1 MNRGKNKVVSDKK
14 KKGSSPDRPLKREE
28 IDPSFCYP
36 VIFPSPS
43 FALSSSDVNSLI
55 YENFQ
60 YSFQDNR
67 LISSITGQPYVFSD
81 NYDAIGTYI
90 AFYVQAQLQ
99 ELNLQQVWIPEDQ
112 PTVNIFKSPDLF
124 DNPNKLLII
133 IQGKGEVRPGQW
145 SRKVCI
151 NDNLDQG
158 TMIPYIVQ
166 AFNLGYSILVLNPN
180 IRKDPFT
187 GKEIPINSTSQAH
200 CNYVWEKIVKKTKA
214 REIFVAAHSFGG
226 VCAVNLIK
234 NHSPFFKKRV
244 KAIALLDSV
253 HKTVSEL
260 NFDQRKYFQCVSKN
274 WKKSP
279 KPLSAP
285 LAPTTEGCTCVSAG
299 DTRHEYTSAAA
310 IGDVFMFFN
319 LKSGK

>member
-1 MNRGKNKVVSDKK
+1 MNKGKNKTVSGK
-14 KKGSSPDRPLKREE
+14 KKGNSPDRPVNREQIE
-28 IDPSFCYP
+28 PSCCYP
-36 VIFPSPS
+36 VIFPSPGLTL
-43 FALSSSDVNSLI
+43 ALSDVNSLI

-60 YSFQDNR
+60 YSFQGSR
-67 LISSITGQPYVFSD
+67 LISAITGESYVFSE
-81 NYDAIGTYI
+81 NYDALGTFIAYYI
-90 AFYVQAQLQ
+90 QTQLQ
-99 ELNLQQVWIPEDQ
+99 EINLEQIWIPEDQ
-112 PTVNIFKSPDLF
+112 PTVNIFRSSDLF

-158 TMIPYIVQ
+158 TMIPYINQ
-166 AFNLGYSILVLNPN
+166 ALNLGYSILILNPN

-187 GKEIPINSTSQAH
+187 GKEIPINSTSQSH

-226 VCAVNLIK
+226 VCTVNLIK
-234 NHSPFFKKRV
+234 THSPFFKKRV

-253 HKTVSEL
+253 HKTVTEL
-260 NFDQRKYFQCVSKN
+260 NFDQRKYFQTVSKN
-274 WKKSP
+274 WKKS
-279 KPLSAP
+279 KKALSTPLPS
-285 LAPTTEGCTCVSAG
+285 TTEGCTCVSAG
-299 DTRHEYTSAAA
+299 DPRHEYTSSAA

-319 LKSGK
+319 SKSGK